1 MALLHGVKVLDLS
14 TYVMGPFA
22 AMTLADMGADVIKV
36 EPPGGDPNRR
46 IGRRSGGT
54 GVLFATCNHGKRSA
68 VLDLKDPADLGVL
81 HGLLRW
87 ADVLVDNWRP
97 GVAERLG
104 LTEPVLA
111 GLNPRL
117 VHCNIT
123 GWGTS
128 GPWADRAAFDGLLQA
143 FGGLAWSATV
153 EGEPA
158 LLRFYAADKVAA
170 TYAVQAILGGLV
182 QVGRTG
188 RGGRLEV
195 NMVDTNAYFNFPDV
209 FTSRVLMDD
218 DAEVDPEAAPS
229 GKCLVRAADG
239 HLVVQPASGRQ
250 IRALCDALG
259 HPEWL
264 DEFKQAR
271 DFEELAPVLGARV
284 ESVTRGGT
292 VDHWV
297 QLLVDADVP
306 AGPVLG
312 LDAHLSHPQVVANG
326 TYAQAAHP
334 GFGTHR
340 VVRFPVHTESGGREE
355 EVGSFPDLD
364 QHGAEVRA
372 LAATFGS

>member
-117 VHCNIT
+117 V
-123 GWGTS
+123 
-128 GPWADRAAFDGLLQA
+128 Q
-143 FGGLAWSATV
+143 
-153 EGEPA
+153 PA